1 MENKKPANQSY
12 LVSGMVLSMLLWGIS
27 WPSGKVL
34 TRYCSVVNFSVYR
47 YLIVIVVM
55 LLLLR
60 VTRTSLAVSRKGLLP
75 VIASGMLLAGYSYF
89 FFMGIKTGSPG
100 AGGVLVTT
108 MNPIMAYAIGI
119 ILSRKAPSRREGYGL
134 LLGSIAGAVL
144 LHIWERKT
152 SILDSGNLF
161 FLLAALIWSTMS
173 KITAKGGRYGTSL
186 GFSFWQYVVTFLCL
200 LPFMEGAEAQQA
212 IHITDAIFWINLFF
226 SAAIVTAGATTMY
239 FYTTTKL
246 GAEKASSF
254 IFLVPVCAAASSWLL
269 LGEQIKPHTIVGGAL
284 GIAAVYVMNAR
295 KSKPKATTEA
305 ITEVKDIDEA
315 KITETAV

>member
-55 LLLLR
+55 FLLLR
-60 VTRTSLAVSRKGLLP
+60 ATRTSLKVSKNGTAYIGLSGLL
-75 VIASGMLLAGYSYF
+75 LALYSYL

-108 MNPIMAYAIGI
+108 MNPIMAYGLGI

-134 LLGSIAGAVL
+134 LLGAIAGAVL
-144 LHIWERKT
+144 LHLWERKT
-152 SILDSGNLF
+152 SILDSGNLY
-161 FLLAALIWSTMS
+161 FLLAALTWSIMS

-200 LPFMEGAEAQQA
+200 LPFMQREEAQQA
-212 IHITDAIFWINLFF
+212 VRINDALFWVNLFF

-254 IFLVPVCAAASSWLL
+254 IFLVPVCAAVSSRLL

-295 KSKPKATTEA
+295 KRKLPVDLLSQTVSTNGPTLKEIPE
-305 ITEVKDIDEA
+305 
-315 KITETAV
+315 